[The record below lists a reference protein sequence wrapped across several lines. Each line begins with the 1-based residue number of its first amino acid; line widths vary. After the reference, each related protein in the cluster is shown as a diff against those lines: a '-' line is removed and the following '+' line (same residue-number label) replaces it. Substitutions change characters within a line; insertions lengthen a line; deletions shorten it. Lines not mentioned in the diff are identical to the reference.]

1 MKRRQTGPIPDRA
14 HANLMIEIV
23 GYIDPDSGDQMM
35 AVRAEDS
42 TNNPLPLYVSLG
54 LLEMAKDTLL
64 KISDGSD

>member
-1 MKRRQTGPIPDRA
+1 
-14 HANLMIEIV
+14 MIEIV